1 MNAILESEK
10 PAVTVLDFVGNSG
23 RHKLVSSADVLGGD
37 YDLEDIAAAREALQ
51 NGGEASNMREA
62 LREALEN
69 RERLEEAER
78 KREEE
83 RQAELQRRLGI
94 RAEAQYRA
102 RTVSPFSNDAVPD
115 RFIGSFRGGASDKQ
129 VKFLSVLGVPEERSR
144 SFTKSQAGAVI
155 SDLAGREGPDWIMR
169 FGKHKGKALKHVP
182 SGYIGWAAKEIDH
195 PEFRK
200 NLSLFRSGA

>member
-1 MNAILESEK
+1 
-10 PAVTVLDFVGNSG
+10 
-23 RHKLVSSADVLGGD
+23 HKLVSSADVLGGD

-83 RQAELQRRLGI
+83 RQAELQRRLVI

-102 RTVSPFSNDAVPD
+102 RTVSPFS
-115 RFIGSFRGGASDKQ
+115 
-129 VKFLSVLGVPEERSR
+129 
-144 SFTKSQAGAVI
+144 
-155 SDLAGREGPDWIMR
+155 
-169 FGKHKGKALKHVP
+169 
-182 SGYIGWAAKEIDH
+182 
-195 PEFRK
+195 
-200 NLSLFRSGA
+200 